1 MFYIALLRG
10 INVSGQKKIKMA
22 ELKTMFID
30 LKLDKV
36 QTYIQSGNVI
46 FESNEKDSLLLAEK
60 IKAKILDTFGFDV
73 DVFVYNKEDFAKRV
87 NASPFKDEAIESLYF
102 TFLSE
107 QPKEIPT
114 EKIEK
119 AKKESESIHFD
130 GDTIYLCYKEGYGKS
145 KVTNNF
151 FEQKLK
157 LKATTRNWKTS
168 QKLLEMIKQA
178 EEAS

>member
-10 INVSGQKKIKMA
+10 INVGGQKKIKMA

-46 FESNEKDSLLLAEK
+46 FESAEKDSQLLAEK
-60 IKAKILDTFGFDV
+60 IKAKILETFSFDV
-73 DVFVYNKEDFAKRV
+73 DVFVYNQVDFAKRV
-87 NASPFKDEAIESLYF
+87 NACPYQDEALENLYF

-107 QPKEIPT
+107 TPKEIPT

-119 AKKESESIHFD
+119 IRKEGESIHFI
-130 GDTIYLCYKEGYGKS
+130 GDTIYLCYREGYGKS
-145 KVTNNF
+145 KLVNNF
-151 FEQKLK
+151 FEQKMK

-168 QKLLEMIKQA
+168 QKLLEMMKQA
-178 EEAS
+178 EEA